1 MAHNLED
8 LLDRIE
14 QRDEDAFRVLYEE
27 TKKGVYSMIAAVL
40 NDRQTIEDLM
50 QDTYMKMLAKLSTYE
65 RGRNFTAW
73 LFQIAKNLAYDH
85 VRKHSKTTLIDPID
99 QSSFFDRTNP
109 SPIESSNPTLQEM
122 LQGLEAVEKEI
133 VLLRSVSNT
142 PFKVIAQTLDKPL
155 GTILWLYQ
163 RALKKIKKQWEG
175 GK

>member
-1 MAHNLED
+1 MVHNLED

-27 TKKGVYSMIAAVL
+27 TKRGVYSMIAAVL
-40 NDRQTIEDLM
+40 TDRQTIEDLM
-50 QDTYMKMLAKLSTYE
+50 QDTYMKMLSKLNTYE

-85 VRKHSKTTLIDPID
+85 VRKQSKTTLIDPLD
-99 QSSFFDRTNP
+99 QPGYFDQADASSKD
-109 SPIESSNPTLQEM
+109 SSNPTLQEM
-122 LQGLEAVEKEI
+122 LQGLEDVEKEI
-133 VLLRSVSNT
+133 VLLRSVSET
-142 PFKVIAQTLDKPL
+142 PFKDIARTLGKPL
-155 GTILWLYQ
+155 GTVLWMYQ

>member
-40 NDRQTIEDLM
+40 TDRQTIEDLM
-50 QDTYMKMLAKLSTYE
+50 QDTYMKMLAKLHTYE

-85 VRKHSKTTLIDPID
+85 VRKQSMTTLVDPLN
-99 QSSFFDRTNP
+99 SSNLFDRVITEGDP
-109 SPIESSNPTLQEM
+109 SPDISLPMM
-122 LQGLEAVEKEI
+122 LRGLDDVEKEI
-133 VLLRSVSNT
+133 VLLRSVSET
-142 PFKVIAQTLDKPL
+142 PFKDIARTLGKPL
-155 GTILWLYQ
+155 GTVLWLYQ

-175 GK
+175 EK

>member
-1 MAHNLED
+1 MAYNLED

-40 NDRQTIEDLM
+40 TDRQTIEDLM
-50 QDTYMKMLAKLSTYE
+50 QDTYMKMLAKLHTYE

-85 VRKHSKTTLIDPID
+85 IRKQSKTTLVDPID
-99 QSSFFDRTNP
+99 QAAVFDKANLSSV
-109 SPIESSNPTLQEM
+109 ESSNPTLQEM
-122 LQGLEAVEKEI
+122 LQGLENAEKEI
-133 VLLRSVSNT
+133 VLLRSVSET
-142 PFKVIAQTLDKPL
+142 PFKDIARTLNKPL
-155 GTILWLYQ
+155 GTVLWMYQ
-163 RALKKIKKQWEG
+163 RALKKIKRQWEG